1 MTVGLMAQTGP
12 ATRTTDAAVPAS
24 GAGGVFVSP
33 VFWGCVLL
41 AVGLWLSLPRGGA
54 RGRKIGLAMVVGSL
68 GLVATQLPLL
78 VGWLDQGLF
87 SALAAVTVL
96 SCVAAVISRNAVYA
110 AIWFGLA
117 LLGTAGLFLLVGA
130 QFLSVA
136 TVTVYA
142 GAILVTF
149 LFVIM
154 LAQPRGH
161 AFYDRV
167 SWEAFLS
174 ATAGAIFV
182 GLLTTVIGRGAESA
196 GRVTAAPP
204 VSAGGGP
211 QEVAAHGVLAENH
224 AANLG
229 QELLGRHLVS
239 MQAAGALMLAALVGA
254 VAIVAHG
261 RKSTAASVSLA
272 TGQLYRPAGQ
282 GHVILS
288 SQRHQPQA
296 REAPGGVHA

>member
-1 MTVGLMAQTGP
+1 MTAGLFSQI
-12 ATRTTDAAVPAS
+12 DSAAGTIAAAAPAS
-24 GAGGVFVSP
+24 HVSGI
-33 VFWGCVLL
+33 FASLLYWSCVLL
-41 AVGLWLSLPRGGA
+41 AVGLWFSMPRGGA
-54 RGRKIGLAMVVGSL
+54 RGRNIGLVLVVVSL
-68 GLVATQLPLL
+68 GLIATQLPLL

-87 SALAAVTVL
+87 TVLAAVTVL
-96 SCVAAVISRNAVYA
+96 SCVAAIISRSAVYA

-161 AFYDRV
+161 AHYDRV

-174 ATAGAIFV
+174 AAAGAILV
-182 GLLTTVIGRGAESA
+182 GLLTAVIGRGIDSMEHVS
-196 GRVTAAPP
+196 AAPALA
-204 VSAGGGP
+204 AGGGAP
-211 QEVAAHGVLAENH
+211 ESADNVLAENH
-224 AANLG
+224 VALLG
-229 QELLGRHLVS
+229 RELLGRHLIA

-254 VAIVAHG
+254 MAVVAHG
-261 RKSTAASVSLA
+261 HKSAASVGLA
-272 TGQLYRPAGQ
+272 AQLYHASDHDR
-282 GHVILS
+282 VILPHERS
-288 SQRHQPQA
+288 RLQE
-296 REAPGGVHA
+296 REAPGGIHA